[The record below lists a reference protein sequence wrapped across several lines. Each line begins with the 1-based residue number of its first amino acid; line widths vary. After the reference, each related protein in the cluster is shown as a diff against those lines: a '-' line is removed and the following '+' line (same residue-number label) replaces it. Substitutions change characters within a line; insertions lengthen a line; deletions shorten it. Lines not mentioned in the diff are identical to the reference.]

1 MSGIYLKWSQTQS
14 YSDDSNNTSEENC
27 HTSYLEK
34 RRKALFG
41 QRRQLS
47 PFERVSGM
55 VAQDKE
61 DMLLGKQ
68 KQEVDPVCDQSR
80 QSRVS
85 LVENLSSESS
95 INKNNL
101 EKHTVHEEMRDIHL
115 ATKKTGI
122 LIDGEYIYV
131 MMENIK
137 TNTHLQDIFLL
148 EAGRKFQCR
157 YGSLNHTEIV
167 GHLPGKIFLTDKGY
181 PVLVRRPTLEE
192 YVLHMKRTATI
203 SYPKD
208 CAAMLMMLDASP
220 GDVILEA
227 GTGSG
232 AMTLHLSR
240 AVWTAGTVYTFETN
254 SNHQKVAK
262 SNIQTWKTSYNMSH
276 AGQPWPD
283 NICFQSGHLQDTGL
297 QNDSVDGAVID
308 LEDPH
313 LVIQTVA
320 NKLKRGRA
328 ASIYVSNL
336 SQVVD
341 ITEVIRINKLP
352 LTVDSVIDVTHKH
365 WQVHPARRRRDT
377 SPLDRLKFRED
388 QRFI

>member
-1 MSGIYLKWSQTQS
+1 MMGRNPWTMHFIYSRTILGLKRLRCSCKMSGIYLKWSQTQS
-14 YSDDSNNTSEENC
+14 YSDDSNNSSEENC

-137 TNTHLQDIFLL
+137 TNTHLQEIFLL

-181 PVLVRRPTLEE
+181 PVLVRRPTLKE

-203 SYPKD
+203 SYPKVV
-208 CAAMLMMLDASP
+208 CNFEISQLCSLK
-220 GDVILEA
+220 ILQ
-227 GTGSG
+227 
-232 AMTLHLSR
+232 
-240 AVWTAGTVYTFETN
+240 Y
-254 SNHQKVAK
+254 
-262 SNIQTWKTSYNMSH
+262 
-276 AGQPWPD
+276 
-283 NICFQSGHLQDTGL
+283 ICIH
-297 QNDSVDGAVID
+297 
-308 LEDPH
+308 
-313 LVIQTVA
+313 
-320 NKLKRGRA
+320 
-328 ASIYVSNL
+328 
-336 SQVVD
+336 VV
-341 ITEVIRINKLP
+341 
-352 LTVDSVIDVTHKH
+352 
-365 WQVHPARRRRDT
+365 
-377 SPLDRLKFRED
+377 KFVM
-388 QRFI
+388 I